1 LHRSATLKI
10 GFLTTS
16 IDPTGSWTSKLPGI
30 NEFAGNR
37 SNALK
42 HAFSPSAVA
51 KSVTDPGFNAAY
63 DSADNTV
70 RAIGNVRR
78 NVMEAGAAY
87 GHQLNRLYNPDSQ
100 AISNESGMSGDNIG
114 RVAMGG

>member
-1 LHRSATLKI
+1 LKY
-10 GFLTTS
+10 
-16 IDPTGSWTSKLPGI
+16 
-30 NEFAGNR
+30 
-37 SNALK
+37 
-42 HAFSPSAVA
+42 AFSLLGVD
-51 KSVTDPGFNAAY
+51 KSGTDPVFNTAL
-63 DSADNTV
+63 DSTV
-70 RAIGNVRR
+70 RMTGNVPP